1 MHNVFFAILIFAVG
15 LFVGMFIIEQ
25 IVDTSVSPAIATPE
39 PVIIKDYKL
48 TIHTAK
54 GAMSYLPAPKTENVG
69 NDLMLWFYPDDADI
83 YAISVT
89 ESEG

>member
-1 MHNVFFAILIFAVG
+1 MGKIFTLLLFFAIG
-15 LFVGMFIIEQ
+15 LLVGMFLIEQ
-25 IVDTSVSPAIATPE
+25 IVDTSVSLAIATPE